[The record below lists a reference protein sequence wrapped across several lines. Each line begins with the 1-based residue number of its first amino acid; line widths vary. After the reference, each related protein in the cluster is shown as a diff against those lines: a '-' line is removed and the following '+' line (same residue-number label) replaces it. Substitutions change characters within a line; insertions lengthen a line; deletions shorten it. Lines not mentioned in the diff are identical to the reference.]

1 MLLRHEQ
8 LLIFHVDAR
17 FGAGRWGSTRMDR
30 FGKAALLA
38 AILSVSAGCASTS
51 DKIGPQYVSPLQYG
65 QYDCS
70 QLSLEAQRISSR
82 VAHLSGV
89 QDQKA
94 TNDAI
99 VTGVAIVVFWPA
111 AFLVGGN
118 DQNSAELARLKG
130 EFETIEQVAI
140 QKKCGFEF
148 RRQAPVQ
155 TASTE
160 RRPRR
165 EEPRPWSD

>member
-1 MLLRHEQ
+1 MHTLSRSLSAVG
-8 LLIFHVDAR
+8 I
-17 FGAGRWGSTRMDR
+17 
-30 FGKAALLA
+30 LA
-38 AILSVSAGCASTS
+38 TLVGCASS
-51 DKIGPQYVSPLQYG
+51 ADKIGPQYVSPLQYSAYG
-65 QYDCS
+65 CD

-82 VAHLSGV
+82 VAQLSGV

-118 DQNSAELARLKG
+118 DQNTAELSRLKG
-130 EFETIEQVAI
+130 EFDTIEQVAI

-148 RRQAPVQ
+148 RRQSPVQ
-155 TASTE
+155 TASTKRPE
-160 RRPRR
+160 RAK
-165 EEPRPWSD
+165 EWTD

>member
-1 MLLRHEQ
+1 MNTFGRSICAIG
-8 LLIFHVDAR
+8 IF
-17 FGAGRWGSTRMDR
+17 
-30 FGKAALLA
+30 AA
-38 AILSVSAGCASTS
+38 VAGCASTA
-51 DKIGPQYVSPLQYG
+51 DKVGPQYISPLQFSAYNC
-65 QYDCS
+65 D
-70 QLSLEAQRISSR
+70 QLSLEAQRISAR
-82 VAHLSGV
+82 VAQLSGV

-118 DQNSAELARLKG
+118 DQNTAELSRLKG

-155 TASTE
+155 TASTK
-160 RRPRR
+160 RR
-165 EEPRPWSD
+165 EPDREWSQ

>member
-1 MLLRHEQ
+1 
-8 LLIFHVDAR
+8 
-17 FGAGRWGSTRMDR
+17 MDIL
-30 FGKAALLA
+30 GKAAILA
-38 AILSVSAGCASTS
+38 ATLTVCVGCASS
-51 DKIGPQYVSPLQYG
+51 ADKIGAQYVSPLQFSS
-65 QYDCS
+65 YDCS

-82 VAHLSGV
+82 VALLSGV

-99 VTGVAIVVFWPA
+99 ATGVALVIFWPA

-118 DQNSAELARLKG
+118 DENSAELARLKG

-140 QKKCGFEF
+140 QKKCGFDF
-148 RRQAPVQ
+148 RRQATIQ

-160 RRPRR
+160 RKSRR
-165 EEPRPWSD
+165 EEPRPWSE

>member
-1 MLLRHEQ
+1 MNGICRSLSAVGIL
-8 LLIFHVDAR
+8 
-17 FGAGRWGSTRMDR
+17 
-30 FGKAALLA
+30 
-38 AILSVSAGCASTS
+38 AILAGCASS
-51 DKIGPQYVSPLQYG
+51 ADKIGPQYVSPLQFSAYG
-65 QYDCS
+65 CD
-70 QLSLEAQRISSR
+70 QLSHEAQRISGR
-82 VAHLSGV
+82 VAQLSGV

-118 DQNSAELARLKG
+118 DQNTAELSRLKG

-148 RRQAPVQ
+148 RRQASIQ
-155 TASTE
+155 TASTK
-160 RRPRR
+160 RR
-165 EEPRPWSD
+165 EPAEERTKEWSQ

>member
-1 MLLRHEQ
+1 MHTFGRFIAAAG
-8 LLIFHVDAR
+8 IFAVL
-17 FGAGRWGSTRMDR
+17 T
-30 FGKAALLA
+30 
-38 AILSVSAGCASTS
+38 GCASTA
-51 DKIGPQYVSPLQYG
+51 DKIGPQYVSPLQFSAYG
-65 QYDCS
+65 CD
-70 QLSLEAQRISSR
+70 QLSLEAQRISGR
-82 VAHLSGV
+82 VAQLSGV

-118 DQNSAELARLKG
+118 DQNTAELARLKG

-148 RRQAPVQ
+148 RRQAPVH
-155 TASTE
+155 TASTT
-160 RRPRR
+160 RR
-165 EEPRPWSD
+165 EPPREPAQGWSQ

>member
-1 MLLRHEQ
+1 MLG
-8 LLIFHVDAR
+8 FVCWDAGEHNMHTLGR
-17 FGAGRWGSTRMDR
+17 F
-30 FGKAALLA
+30 LA
-38 AILSVSAGCASTS
+38 TTAIVATTVGCASTA
-51 DKIGPQYVSPLQYG
+51 DKIGPQYVSPLQFSA
-65 QYDCS
+65 YDCG

-82 VAHLSGV
+82 VAQLSGV

-118 DQNSAELARLKG
+118 DQTSAELARLKG

-148 RRQAPVQ
+148 RRQSAVQ
-155 TASTE
+155 TASTK
-160 RRPRR
+160 RR
-165 EEPRPWSD
+165 ESDPPKEWSQ

>member
-1 MLLRHEQ
+1 MHTLSKIILL
-8 LLIFHVDAR
+8 
-17 FGAGRWGSTRMDR
+17 T
-30 FGKAALLA
+30 
-38 AILSVSAGCASTS
+38 AILGVSAGCASTA
-51 DKIGPQYVSPLQYG
+51 DKIGPQYVSPLQFSNF
-65 QYDCS
+65 DCG
-70 QLSLEAQRISSR
+70 QLSLEAQRISAR

-99 VTGVAIVVFWPA
+99 ATGVALVIFWPA
-111 AFLVGGN
+111 VFLVGGD

-130 EFETIEQVAI
+130 EFETIEQVSI
-140 QKKCGFEF
+140 QKKCGFDF
-148 RRQAPVQ
+148 RRQAAVQ

-160 RRPRR
+160 RKPRR

>member
-1 MLLRHEQ
+1 M
-8 LLIFHVDAR
+8 HVFVRSIAATGL
-17 FGAGRWGSTRMDR
+17 F
-30 FGKAALLA
+30 AAL
-38 AILSVSAGCASTS
+38 AGCASTA
-51 DKIGPQYVSPLQYG
+51 DKIGPQYVSPLQFSAYG
-65 QYDCS
+65 CD
-70 QLSLEAQRISSR
+70 QLSLEAQRISAR
-82 VAHLSGV
+82 VAQLSGV

-118 DQNSAELARLKG
+118 DQNTAELSRLKG

-148 RRQAPVQ
+148 RRQAAIQ
-155 TASTE
+155 TASTK
-160 RRPRR
+160 RR
-165 EEPRPWSD
+165 EPGQEPKQGGSQ

>member
-1 MLLRHEQ
+1 
-8 LLIFHVDAR
+8 
-17 FGAGRWGSTRMDR
+17 MDS

-38 AILSVSAGCASTS
+38 AILSLSAGCASTS
-51 DKIGPQYVSPLQYG
+51 DKIGPQYVSPLQFNN
-65 QYDCS
+65 YDCS